1 MENFEKQFNDFL
13 NDNNI
18 KVLTLDDIKECYKK
32 YFWVIHKNK
41 VDLRTN
47 LSRENIKKL
56 EKIYLRKSR

>member
-18 KVLTLDDIKECYKK
+18 KILTLDDIKECYKK
-32 YFWVIHKNK
+32 YFWVTHKNK

-56 EKIYLRKSR
+56 EKIYLKKSR